1 MYFLPE
7 PVSVSFTDGSM
18 SVTLDDGR
26 MITVPIAWYPRLLK
40 GTPEQRLAY
49 ELSPG
54 GVHWDEIDED
64 ISVEG
69 MLIGRN
75 EAGMQPRRAA

>member
-7 PVSVSFTDGSM
+7 PVSVSFTDDMM
-18 SVTLDDGR
+18 STTLEDGR
-26 MITVPIAWYPRLLK
+26 IITVPIAWYPRLLK
-40 GTPEQRLAY
+40 ATPEQRAKY
-49 ELSPG
+49 ELSPA

-75 EAGMQPRRAA
+75 INAPRRAA

>member
-7 PVSVSFTDGSM
+7 PVSVSFTEGLM
-18 SVTLDDGR
+18 STTLEDGR
-26 MITVPIAWYPRLLK
+26 IITVPIAWYPRLLNA
-40 GTPEQRLAY
+40 TSAQRLNF
-49 ELSPG
+49 ELSPAG
-54 GVHWDEIDED
+54 IHWDEIDED

-75 EAGMQPRRAA
+75 QSRQAA

>member
-7 PVSVSFTDGSM
+7 PVSVSFTDDMM
-18 SVTLDDGR
+18 STTLEDGR
-26 MITVPIAWYPRLLK
+26 IITVPIAWYPRLLRA
-40 GTPEQRLAY
+40 TPEQRAKY
-49 ELSPG
+49 ELSPAG
-54 GVHWDEIDED
+54 IHWDEIDED

-75 EAGMQPRRAA
+75 LNAPRRAA